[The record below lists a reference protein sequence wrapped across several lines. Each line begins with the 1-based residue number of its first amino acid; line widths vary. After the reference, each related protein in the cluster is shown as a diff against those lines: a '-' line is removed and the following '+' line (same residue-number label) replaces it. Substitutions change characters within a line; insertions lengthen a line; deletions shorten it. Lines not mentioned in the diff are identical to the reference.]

1 MSKGTLIT
9 IIICVTLFLST
20 IVAGIF
26 ASLTKKQSSTYGADL
41 LRRIINTLWLIPS
54 LLWYPV
60 QAIIEVVHGIA
71 FRFNAE
77 VHDTFKTEDYIN
89 NRIQKLI
96 RSSVSSVFHGHSN
109 LLNTYS
115 NRKVA
120 KTLTALLQFIS
131 FITTYAGFTF
141 FLGTVNPLAPL
152 FMALVVQ
159 GGCYYLLNYAAS
171 RKRTGMW
178 KRHVLLFVLILTST
192 VTSYIGIFD
201 GVVQPINLMKEQY
214 EAYAEVVEIIIKQE
228 TENTYKSNID
238 INKIEKAI
246 VFINKTYYDAEKK
259 IQSLTQQID
268 NIDTKRYVQNTYT
281 DRNGNLISYTTSV
294 TDIDAQNKLAEL
306 TAQTDEL
313 EINFDNLK
321 SYIETNTK
329 ASDIYKVSEN
339 IIQNSLE
346 SASAENKNIW
356 NSYIGA
362 LYDCYKLYEELYP
375 NAKESTNEAKT
386 YYESMKIDEEINI
399 VKNKKEIEDL
409 KLETFEKEI
418 LGNDTEIA
426 ESENY
431 TFTDL
436 LDKVLSSE
444 VSLIDTF
451 NKMVVSENATNAH
464 EIHNKINEKIN
475 DNYTKLFNRIG
486 ASNKQHLKSAR
497 EDAIIENPQIMPFTE
512 PFKNIE
518 IIGETIFSLI
528 IAILVDGLSLL
539 IAFALINKQKSILYF
554 EKVVD
559 LRATREEMLEDCLMY
574 ICLNDIQNN
583 PTSSL
588 KTDSRAKIQDYV
600 SKKINDV
607 MRDFMAKIHQ
617 IYLSD
622 ELNSFGYISEDDIK
636 NFNEDEKRL
645 FYTLNNAALVHPC
658 HGSEI
663 IKIINA
669 DFDENTT
676 NEPQANQN
684 LINKYNS
691 VFSDDKIFYIVSKNL
706 HFWFCENF
714 SELLQNSMFFK
725 TAEDGLGENLTPQN
739 GQTI

>member
-1 MSKGTLIT
+1 MTKGILIT
-9 IIICVTLFLST
+9 IIICITLFLSA

-26 ASLTKKQSSTYGADL
+26 ASLSKKQSSTCGTDL
-41 LRRIINTLWLIPS
+41 LRRIINTLWQIPS

-77 VHDTFKTEDYIN
+77 VHNTFKTEDYIN
-89 NRIQKLI
+89 NRVQKLI

-120 KTLTALLQFIS
+120 KTLTALLQCIS

-178 KRHVLLFVLILTST
+178 KRHVLLFVLLLTST

-201 GVVQPINLMKEQY
+201 GVVQPVNIMKDQY

-238 INKIEKAI
+238 INKIEKAT
-246 VFINKTYYDAEKK
+246 VFINKTYYAAENK
-259 IQSLTQQID
+259 IQSLTTQANDINTQ
-268 NIDTKRYVQNTYT
+268 RYMQNSYT
-281 DRNGNLISYTTSV
+281 DENGNLISYTSSV
-294 TDIDAQNKLAEL
+294 TDIDAQNKKVELVTQAE
-306 TAQTDEL
+306 EL
-313 EINFDNLK
+313 KSNLDNLED
-321 SYIETNTK
+321 YIKAATK
-329 ASDIYKVSEN
+329 ASDIYKSSEN

-346 SASAENKNIW
+346 AASEEDKNTW
-356 NSYIGA
+356 NSYVNA
-362 LYDCYKLYEELYP
+362 LYDCYKLYEKLYP
-375 NAKESTNEAKT
+375 DAKEGENEAKT
-386 YYESMKIDEEINI
+386 YYESMKIDEEMNI
-399 VKNKKEIEDL
+399 VKNKKEIENL

-418 LGNDTEIA
+418 LGNDTEIT

-431 TFTDL
+431 TFADI
-436 LDKVLSSE
+436 LDKVLNSE

-451 NKMVVSENATNAH
+451 NKMVVSKNATEAQ
-464 EIHNKINEKIN
+464 EIHNNINEKIN
-475 DNYTKLFNRIG
+475 DNYTKLFNRIND
-486 ASNKQHLKSAR
+486 SNKKHLKSAK

-512 PFKNIE
+512 PFKNKE

-636 NFNEDEKRL
+636 KFNEDEKRL

-676 NEPQANQN
+676 NEPQANQE
-684 LINKYNS
+684 LINKYNN

-714 SELLQNSMFFK
+714 SELLQNSMFFDIE
-725 TAEDGLGENLTPQN
+725 EDGFDEQETL
-739 GQTI
+739 I